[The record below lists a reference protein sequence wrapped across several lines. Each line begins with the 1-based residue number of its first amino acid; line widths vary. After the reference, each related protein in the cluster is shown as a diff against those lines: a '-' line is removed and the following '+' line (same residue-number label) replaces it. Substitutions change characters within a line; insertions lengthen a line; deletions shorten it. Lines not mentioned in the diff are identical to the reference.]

1 VIAAIDWTARAP
13 VGLEIFNLGSREPVP
28 LKTMV
33 DELAGAMGVTP
44 QIQWAPRQPG
54 DVLHTFADLTKS
66 ERMLGFR
73 PRTTF
78 REGIRQF
85 LAWFEETYARQ

>member
-1 VIAAIDWTARAP
+1 M
-13 VGLEIFNLGSREPVP
+13 EIFNLGSREPVP

-33 DELAGAMGVTP
+33 DELAEAMGVIP

-66 ERMLGFR
+66 ERMLGSGPAPRSAREFVSSWPGSRR
-73 PRTTF
+73 PMRVSK
-78 REGIRQF
+78 
-85 LAWFEETYARQ
+85 ETYARQ